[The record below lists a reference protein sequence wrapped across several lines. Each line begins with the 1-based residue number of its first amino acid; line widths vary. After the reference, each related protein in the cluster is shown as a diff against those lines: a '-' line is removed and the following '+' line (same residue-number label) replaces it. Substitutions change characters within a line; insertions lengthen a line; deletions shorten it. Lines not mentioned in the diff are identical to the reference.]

1 MKTDRAK
8 VWEIPSSSSASPT
21 FDSVD
26 RNCLFVQI
34 VGVVVGVVGAAL
46 WLWRSFASDE
56 DPQTARLG
64 EWIAKIGFATVAA
77 ASWIRSHRDMWLREK
92 PRPRGLPMLN
102 AEAKRLPAWLLG
114 FSMVVF
120 YFAMVAIA
128 SSASVLVQALGGNI
142 VDSARNP
149 PWTTQ
154 VSAASIL
161 VTSMYALIVAKRR
174 QTTKD
179 GSWID
184 IAVFLPGLIAL
195 LSSALVIF
203 SKAQPIDSY
212 TRGHTVEAVVVC
224 LAALLTAIYAMVLS
238 SKLKPRDK
246 WGRAESTGWSTEKK
260 RHA

>member
-1 MKTDRAK
+1 MPDR
-8 VWEIPSSSSASPT
+8 EICSPND
-21 FDSVD
+21 DSVD

-34 VGVVVGVVGAAL
+34 VGVIVGVVGVAL
-46 WLWRSFASDE
+46 WLWRSFGSE
-56 DPQTARLG
+56 GDPQSANLG

-77 ASWIRSHRDMWLREK
+77 ASWIRSHHAKWLREK
-92 PRPRGLPMLN
+92 PRPGGLPMLN

-120 YFAMVAIA
+120 YFAMGAIA

-142 VDSARNP
+142 IDSARNP
-149 PWTTQ
+149 SWTLQ

-161 VTSMYALIVAKRR
+161 VTSTYALIVARRR
-174 QTTKD
+174 QTTK
-179 GSWID
+179 GGGWID
-184 IAVFLPGLIAL
+184 VAILLPALIAL
-195 LSSALVIF
+195 LSSALVLF

-212 TRGHTVEAVVVC
+212 TRGHRVEAVVAC
-224 LAALLTAIYAMVLS
+224 LAALLTGIYAMVLS

-246 WGRAESTGWSTEKK
+246 WDRVESTGWSTEKK